1 MSNRKFKAV
10 AEIAYKG
17 RSSETRIILECDRSI
32 ATTHGTFILIG
43 VRWLWVMDLECELK
57 PERIE

>member
-1 MSNRKFKAV
+1 MTQRQFKPYALRFYNGEV
-10 AEIAYKG
+10 
-17 RSSETRIILECDRSI
+17 RRTHIIHESDRALYTSF
-32 ATTHGTFILIG
+32 GTFLLIG